1 MMSMNLIS
9 RFRFTIVKISILCIF
24 VCIFVFLGA
33 LLNTSILVFAKQ
45 FTANMVGGNEVPPV
59 STNGEGYA
67 SFRTS
72 VNDTVLKYKVNMTGL
87 SEITGAQI
95 LQGKVGQNG
104 DVIIDL
110 WNDSKKNTGKQATTI
125 RGNITNSDLLGPMKG
140 KILDTL
146 LAAVNTGDTYVN
158 VNTSSHPSG
167 EIRGQI
173 K

>member
-1 MMSMNLIS
+1 MNLIS
-9 RFRFTIVKISILCIF
+9 GFRFTIVIISIL
-24 VCIFVFLGA
+24 CIFVFLGA

-45 FTANMVGGNEVPPV
+45 FTANMVGGNEVPAV
-59 STNGEGYA
+59 STNGMGYA

-95 LQGKVGQNG
+95 QQGKVGQNG
-104 DVIIDL
+104 DVIVDL
-110 WNDSKKNTGKQATTI
+110 WNDSKKNTGKQTTTI

-140 KILDTL
+140 KILDAL

>member
-24 VCIFVFLGA
+24 VFLGA
-33 LLNTSILVFAKQ
+33 LLNMSILVFAKQ
-45 FTANMVGGNEVPPV
+45 FTANMAGGNEVPPV
-59 STNGEGYA
+59 STNGTGYG

-95 LQGKVGQNG
+95 LQAKVGQKG
-104 DVIIDL
+104 DVAVDL
-110 WNDSKKNTGKQATTI
+110 LNGSKKNTGKQTTTI
-125 RGNITNSDLLGPMKG
+125 GGNITNSDLLGPMKG
-140 KILDTL
+140 KILDAL

-158 VNTSSHPSG
+158 VNTSSHPTG

>member
-1 MMSMNLIS
+1 
-9 RFRFTIVKISILCIF
+9 
-24 VCIFVFLGA
+24 
-33 LLNTSILVFAKQ
+33 
-45 FTANMVGGNEVPPV
+45 
-59 STNGEGYA
+59 
-67 SFRTS
+67 
-72 VNDTVLKYKVNMTGL
+72 MTGL

>member
-33 LLNTSILVFAKQ
+33 LSNTSILVFAKQ

-59 STNGEGYA
+59 STNGTGYA

>member
-1 MMSMNLIS
+1 MSMNLIS

-59 STNGEGYA
+59 STNGTGYA

-110 WNDSKKNTGKQATTI
+110 WNDSKKNTGKPATTI

>member
-9 RFRFTIVKISILCIF
+9 RFRFTIVKISIL
-24 VCIFVFLGA
+24 CIFVFLGA

-59 STNGEGYA
+59 STNGTGYA

-110 WNDSKKNTGKQATTI
+110 WNDSKKNTGKQTTTI

>member
-1 MMSMNLIS
+1 MNLIS
-9 RFRFTIVKISILCIF
+9 RFRFTIVKISILG
-24 VCIFVFLGA
+24 VLVFLGA
-33 LLNTSILVFAKQ
+33 MLNTSILVFAKQ

-59 STNGEGYA
+59 STNATGYA

-110 WNDSKKNTGKQATTI
+110 WNDSKKNTGEEATTI
-125 RGNITNSDLLGPMKG
+125 RGNNTNSDLLGPMKR

-158 VNTSSHPSG
+158 VNTSSH
-167 EIRGQI
+167 
-173 K
+173 